1 MLKFH
6 ENYRLLNLY
15 CISYAQV
22 PKGLPY
28 FAVEFGLDG
37 GFAHV
42 IENEDLIPHYFGK
55 VFQCI
60 ILLIWSSHCWSSM
73 SDDMKSIWVLWVP
86 CSKLPN
92 QN

>member
-1 MLKFH
+1 MNFFGIMLKFH

-55 VFQCI
+55 VYTVYNI
-60 ILLIWSSHCWSSM
+60 V
-73 SDDMKSIWVLWVP
+73 DVE
-86 CSKLPN
+86 
-92 QN
+92 

>member
-1 MLKFH
+1 MYYEFD
-6 ENYRLLNLY
+6 RLLLLFQLILTAWVGCLIPIAY
-15 CISYAQV
+15 LQV

-55 VFQCI
+55 V
-60 ILLIWSSHCWSSM
+60 
-73 SDDMKSIWVLWVP
+73 
-86 CSKLPN
+86 
-92 QN
+92 